1 MASVYKVGRTW
12 TVAWSHPIKKRKDGA
27 PLRQYAR
34 GLPSR
39 SLANMVAESK
49 EFSRHAVKHGLMDEK
64 QERYGAEA
72 DKGLEHHLRDYGR
85 WLKGKGRTEEYA
97 KRTPAEVRRVF
108 AAAGIERI
116 DRIER
121 FKVEQAI
128 ASLGALRAVQDDNL
142 SHRSRNKAL
151 AACKSFVGWLFDH
164 ERIPVNVLARMHG
177 LNVDLDQRRVR
188 KPLDADEFTAL
199 YNAALAGPWRG
210 GMSGEDRAIR
220 YLLGASTG
228 FRQGTLFALTPENF
242 HLDGEPPFVEVEAKS
257 VKSRKKLAVPLDT
270 AVAAMVRPWLSGKAP
285 RRCVFTKSK
294 GAKTIVA
301 YRADLEAAGLTYHE
315 EGTALYR
322 DQHSQRNAFIT
333 DVIVR
338 GGLKEAQDLAGHSTP
353 ALTSRYGRLGM
364 RDYAKA
370 VKGLVPVKV
379 GNVAKQQPRK
389 SG

>member
-1 MASVYKVGRTW
+1 MASVYQVGRTW
-12 TVAWSHPIKKRKDGA
+12 TVCWSHPTKKGKGGK

-34 GLPSR
+34 GLPSKA
-39 SLANMVAESK
+39 LAKMVAESK
-49 EFSRHAVKHGLMDEK
+49 EFGRHAVRHGLMDEK
-64 QERYGAEA
+64 QERYAAEA
-72 DKGLEHHLRDYGR
+72 DKGLAHHLKDYGR
-85 WLKGKGRTEEYA
+85 WLRGKGRTDEYA
-97 KRTPAEVRRVF
+97 KRTPDEVRRVF

-128 ASLGALRAVQDDNL
+128 ASLDAKRTVQDDNL

-151 AACKSFVGWLFDH
+151 AACKSFVAWLFTN
-164 ERIPVNVLARMHG
+164 ERIPTNVLSRLPG
-177 LNVDLDQRRVR
+177 LNVELDQRRVR

-199 YNAALAGPWRG
+199 YNTTLAGPWRG
-210 GMSGEDRAIR
+210 GMSGESRAMR

-228 FRQGTLFALTPENF
+228 FRQGTLFTLTPENF
-242 HLDGEPPFVEVEAKS
+242 HLDDDPPFIEVEAKS
-257 VKSRKKLAVPLDT
+257 VKSRRKLAVPLDVAVT
-270 AVAAMVRPWLSGKAP
+270 AMLRPWLSGKAP
-285 RRCVFTKSK
+285 RRCVFTHSK
-294 GAKTIVA
+294 GAKPIVA
-301 YRADLEAAGLTYHE
+301 YRADLKAAGLTYHE

-333 DVIVR
+333 AVILR

-364 RDYAKA
+364 TDYAKA

-379 GNVAKQQPRK
+379 GKVEHKKDAKA
-389 SG
+389 G